1 MRRIVVVTG
10 CFGGIGQALVARFQQ
25 RGWTVIGTDFKDATS
40 LIRPDIFLKCDLADP
55 EQVKELGATIAF
67 RYSIVTCLI
76 NNAAKQIIR
85 SALET
90 TVSEWNH
97 VMQVNVAAP
106 LQLIKSISSL
116 IPPGGT
122 IINISSVHARAT
134 SPNIAAYSVSKAAL
148 SGLTRVLALEL
159 GNQGIRV
166 NSILP
171 GAIDTPMLWAGTSRS
186 EDASRARDGLLR
198 ASPLGQIGKPE
209 DIASLAGFLAEE
221 GFAGN
226 ITGQEFVCDS
236 GILARLSSE

>member
-1 MRRIVVVTG
+1 M
-10 CFGGIGQALVARFQQ
+10 
-25 RGWTVIGTDFKDATS
+25 
-40 LIRPDIFLKCDLADP
+40 
-55 EQVKELGATIAF
+55 
-67 RYSIVTCLI
+67 
-76 NNAAKQIIR
+76 
-85 SALET
+85 
-90 TVSEWNH
+90 
-97 VMQVNVAAP
+97 
-106 LQLIKSISSL
+106 
-116 IPPGGT
+116 
-122 IINISSVHARAT
+122 
-134 SPNIAAYSVSKAAL
+134 SKAAL